1 VRYIRWYH
9 DEEDLRVYEELD
21 EGRWSTRHIEVR
33 GSDGTFVAA
42 AALVEVQAAIE
53 SGDPWAVNAYERRY
67 GILPEADF
75 PIEAAADEPPIEA
88 STAEEFERLWQQAR
102 SFLAARPPRRFI

>member
-1 VRYIRWYH
+1 LRYIRWHH
-9 DEEDLRVYEELD
+9 DEDDLRVYEELD
-21 EGRWSTRHIEVR
+21 DCRRSTRHIEMR
-33 GSDGTFVAA
+33 DSDGTFAAA

-53 SGDPWAVNAYERRY
+53 SGDPWAVNAYERQY
-67 GILPEADF
+67 GSLPEGDF
-75 PIEAAADEPPIEA
+75 PVVAAADEPPIEA